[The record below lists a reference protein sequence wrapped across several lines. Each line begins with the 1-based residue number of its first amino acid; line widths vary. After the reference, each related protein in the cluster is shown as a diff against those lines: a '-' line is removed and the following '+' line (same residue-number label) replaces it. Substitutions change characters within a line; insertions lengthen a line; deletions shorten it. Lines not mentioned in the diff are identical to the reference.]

1 MKYLFLI
8 LRVVLFLA
16 AVGGLSYI
24 YLWRSTPVPVL
35 TQVLFWLLLGS
46 TSLGLWVQCKALKNG
61 N

>member
-16 AVGGLSYI
+16 AVGGLCYI
-24 YLWRSTPVPVL
+24 YFWHEAPVPVL

-46 TSLGLWVQCKALKNG
+46 TSLGLLMQAKAMRKE
-61 N
+61 